1 MADSTSDS
9 GSVQSLQTEQVVEKK
24 TESTTR
30 FYALYSFYPQR
41 IQSSDGTLPTE
52 AQDNED
58 GSLSLNIVAT
68 NLTASAETDL
78 RKILAQKLF
87 KNIMQTKEGNF
98 FSIRFSSMSSETLVP
113 ASCYYCQIETASDSL
128 DFDQVLTD
136 DKEGSSSNDSQQ
148 FVVCF
153 ISFLDSTLYLFRP
166 ELEQYSQ
173 SLIPL
178 LDKELFV
185 SPSSHASSSDTSN
198 SVVLP
203 DQPVDQKEL
212 SQLSTAI
219 HSYLQQWPYN
229 VLEYLTRTLQYT
241 GSSVSHLIYSA
252 LLNASLH
259 ISGATSLQEEDVKRF
274 YKCCNLSPLL
284 EQLQSDI
291 VSVTGSSDV
300 SDLWQLQPVVVS
312 VTFLPE
318 QGVTFDKNYVCKFCE
333 SAADALTAMEATNV
347 TKIRE
352 LLETV
357 KMRFVRNLNTLKRF
371 LKQAEIDHYALY
383 RALSY
388 LRKCGCGDLLL
399 RYVKLD
405 AGPDTL
411 NVLTVLETFIRDVK
425 LPLM

>member
-178 LDKELFV
+178 LD
-185 SPSSHASSSDTSN
+185 
-198 SVVLP
+198 
-203 DQPVDQKEL
+203 KEL